1 MNEALDLI
9 NLIRSGLWLILDHF
23 GPEVNYL
30 ITTIFAHERKPL
42 FICPKKQINK
52 MELF

>member
-9 NLIRSGLWLILDHF
+9 NLIRSGPWLVSDNF

-30 ITTIFAHERKPL
+30 ITILFAHDGKSV
-42 FICPKKQINK
+42 FICDK
-52 MELF
+52 